1 MRLPDFVAIGAKKAG
16 STWLD
21 SVLRSHPG
29 IALPAER
36 KEIAYFD
43 LFHDRGLEWYSRFFQ
58 DLPAGVLVGESTPEY
73 LHHPEAPAHIEREL
87 PRARLVAIVRDPI
100 ARVYSEWS
108 HQVMR
113 FAEQRSFEEF
123 VRQEPAVLAKSD
135 YAAQLARFPR
145 ALADGRLHVV
155 VLEEALADPQRTT
168 RALGAFLGVDPDG
181 FDLRPDERRN
191 ETYRPRFRR
200 AFALA
205 RTFSDWLRAHDLDA
219 VANLAQRFGARRMFG
234 DTGRFPPM
242 SAEQRAALAAEGDRM
257 REGLERM
264 LGRAI
269 PAWKVAPAA
278 PHAPTAPAPA
288 ATAAP
293 TPHR

>member
-21 SVLRSHPG
+21 AMLRSHPG

-43 LFHDRGLEWYSRFFQ
+43 LFHDRGLEWYSRFFEE
-58 DLPAGVLVGESTPEY
+58 LPTNALVGESTPEY
-73 LHHPEAPAHIEREL
+73 MHHPDAPGHIEREL
-87 PRARLVAIVRDPI
+87 PSVRLVAIVRDPI
-100 ARVYSEWS
+100 DRVYSEWS

-123 VRQEPAVLAKSD
+123 VRQEPSVLAKSD
-135 YAAQLARFPR
+135 YAAQFARFPR
-145 ALADGRLHVV
+145 ALAQGRLHVV
-155 VLEEALADPQRTT
+155 VLEEALADPARTT
-168 RALGAFLGVDPDG
+168 QALGEFLGVDPAG
-181 FDLRPDERRN
+181 FDLRPEERRN

-205 RTFSDWLRAHDLDA
+205 RSFSDWLRAHDLDA

-234 DTGRFPPM
+234 DTGRFPPIG
-242 SAEQRAALAAEGDRM
+242 ADQRASLAAEGERM
-257 REGLERM
+257 RDSLERM
-264 LGRAI
+264 LGRPIA
-269 PAWKVAPAA
+269 AWRGAATPAA
-278 PHAPTAPAPA
+278 VA
-288 ATAAP
+288 AG
-293 TPHR
+293 HR